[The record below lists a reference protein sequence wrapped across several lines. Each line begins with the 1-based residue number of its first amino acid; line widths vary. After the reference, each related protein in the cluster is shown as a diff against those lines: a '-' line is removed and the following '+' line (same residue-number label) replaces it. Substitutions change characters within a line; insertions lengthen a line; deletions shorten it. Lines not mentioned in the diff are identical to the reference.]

1 MDTDKASKGWRE
13 LSAETLSGMAEWRKQ
28 HPKATL
34 REIEKALDE
43 RMMKLRAKVL
53 EEAAQLSEMQT
64 WTESE
69 DVPICPDCKK
79 ALEFRVKG
87 KRELQ
92 TQGGHSIQLERDTAS
107 VQNADRAFFPLDE
120 ELELLPGKLTPHA
133 HECLIRFGTIMPFA
147 KAAKELEFVLKVGVS
162 EPTARRYVEAAGKA
176 YEEYQTVEV
185 ERLEKTCPPAAKN
198 TQKMFLSVD
207 GAMIPLVR
215 GE

>member
-53 EEAAQLSEMQT
+53 EEAAQLSEMQI

-79 ALEFRVKG
+79 ALEFRVRG

-92 TQGGHSIQLERDTAS
+92 TQGGHSIQLEREYGICPKCG
-107 VQNADRAFFPLDE
+107 QGFFP
-120 ELELLPGKLTPHA
+120 PG
-133 HECLIRFGTIMPFA
+133 
-147 KAAKELEFVLKVGVS
+147 
-162 EPTARRYVEAAGKA
+162 
-176 YEEYQTVEV
+176 
-185 ERLEKTCPPAAKN
+185 
-198 TQKMFLSVD
+198 
-207 GAMIPLVR
+207 
-215 GE
+215 